1 MIKLIASDMD
11 GTLVKSDGTLDGEIF
26 PLIEQLTAR
35 DIICAAATGRLLL
48 NIEELFAPVAERLLY
63 ITQNGA
69 HVSYQKQTLASCGL
83 SAELVL
89 SCLDEAASIPDFYP
103 IVFDES
109 YGYVQHEDERFQRML
124 EKFNIIHR
132 KVPDLRAL
140 AETHPLL
147 RFTGCD
153 FRDTEQNGWKRLQA
167 CLGARAQVTFSSAM
181 WLDVVAKGVSKGAA
195 MQSIQ
200 QRLQIAPEEVMAFGD
215 FYNDLELIG
224 AVGHSVAMANACEA
238 VKKAAR
244 YETRSNDQGGVVWAI
259 QHYLREGSLCS
270 LRRV

>member
-35 DIICAAATGRLLL
+35 GIIFAAATGRQLL

-109 YGYVQHEDERFQRML
+109 YGYVQHED
-124 EKFNIIHR
+124 
-132 KVPDLRAL
+132 
-140 AETHPLL
+140 
-147 RFTGCD
+147 C
-153 FRDTEQNGWKRLQA
+153 RLYTSR
-167 CLGARAQVTFSSAM
+167 CV
-181 WLDVVAKGVSKGAA
+181 
-195 MQSIQ
+195 
-200 QRLQIAPEEVMAFGD
+200 
-215 FYNDLELIG
+215 
-224 AVGHSVAMANACEA
+224 
-238 VKKAAR
+238 
-244 YETRSNDQGGVVWAI
+244 
-259 QHYLREGSLCS
+259 
-270 LRRV
+270 